1 VVTDGGSRR
10 DARGRAGDEADAVGQ
25 GAGSRD
31 GRKPSPLDLPPT
43 ERKRG
48 DGELVN

>member
-1 VVTDGGSRR
+1 MTEGGSRR
-10 DARGRAGDEADAVGQ
+10 DARGRAGEEADAVGQ
-25 GAGSRD
+25 ATSSRGA
-31 GRKPSPLDLPPT
+31 RKPGPLDLPTT

>member
-1 VVTDGGSRR
+1 MTPRPW
-10 DARGRAGDEADAVGQ
+10 ARGPAGAATPGP
-25 GAGSRD
+25 G
-31 GRKPSPLDLPPT
+31 PLDLPPT